1 MGMPARGQPFSLAG
15 EGWWAECPL
24 AVHHSRDQAIVH
36 QAKSS
41 LISNQPLSG
50 GMFRFPNA
58 SQNVNYS
65 VGQVGHCSCRVHAI
79 MKSTDE
85 ILTGTFRLER
95 FRPQQREVIDDIL
108 AGLDVV
114 CVMPT
119 GAGKSLCYQLPAVA
133 LGGLTIV
140 VSPLIALM
148 ADQIRQLGELSVP
161 SLLLNSSQ
169 DSASQRETLQRVRAG
184 FEGIL
189 YVAPER
195 FASPSFRALLP
206 NLRPRLFVID
216 EAHCVSF
223 WGHDFRPDYMRLAEI
238 REALGSPV
246 TAALTATATPQVRSD
261 ITTFLRL
268 RSPKMHVTGF
278 DRPNLRYASRY
289 FPYDSDK
296 NPALVRGLVASPG
309 TGIIYCATRK
319 TVEEL
324 TAFLCHEISG
334 RTICPYHAGMSQLA
348 RKTSQERFMQDKGA
362 VIVATNA
369 FGMGINKPD
378 IRFVLHYNLPGSVEA
393 YYQEAGRAGRD
404 GRSADCVLY
413 HSPRDLAIQEFFVD
427 KIGENN
433 EQLKLDEIERLK
445 DSATRKLQAMRQ
457 YASSRYC
464 RRWNILNYFG
474 QRASISG
481 CGCDVCRGKV
491 KQPPEKR
498 TQSSRRRDHKS
509 HKAANADAPLD
520 AAAEARYEIL
530 REVRNQL
537 AKRDKIASF
546 AVMHNSTLREVA
558 RRAPASKDSLLQ
570 VPGIGPKI
578 LDKYGEAFLS
588 AIRNSRPQK

>member
-1 MGMPARGQPFSLAG
+1 
-15 EGWWAECPL
+15 
-24 AVHHSRDQAIVH
+24 
-36 QAKSS
+36 
-41 LISNQPLSG
+41 
-50 GMFRFPNA
+50 
-58 SQNVNYS
+58 
-65 VGQVGHCSCRVHAI
+65 
-79 MKSTDE
+79 MKPVDE
-85 ILTGTFRLER
+85 ILTGTFRLAS
-95 FRPQQREVIDDIL
+95 FRPQQREVIADIL
-108 AGLDVV
+108 AGHDVV

-148 ADQIRQLGELSVP
+148 ADQTRQLSELSVP

-169 DSASQRETLQRVRAG
+169 DAAKQRETLQKVRSG

-195 FASPSFRALLP
+195 FAAPSFRALLP
-206 NLRPRLFVID
+206 QLKPRLFVVD

-223 WGHDFRPDYMRLAEI
+223 WGHDFRPEYMRLAEI

-246 TAALTATATPQVRSD
+246 TAAFTATATPQVRTD
-261 ITTFLRL
+261 ITTFLKL

-289 FPYDSDK
+289 FNYDLDK
-296 NPALVRGLVASPG
+296 NTALVQGLSASPG

-324 TAFLCHEISG
+324 TAYLQQQLPERIVSA
-334 RTICPYHAGMSQLA
+334 YHAGMSQPD
-348 RKTSQERFMQDKGA
+348 RKHSQDRFMQGQGA

-413 HSPRDLAIQEFFVD
+413 HSPRDYAIQEFFIE
-427 KIGENN
+427 KIGDSN
-433 EQLKLDEIERLK
+433 EQLNLSDIERLK
-445 DSATRKLQAMRQ
+445 DSATRKLQAMRL

-474 QRASISG
+474 QHAAISG
-481 CGCDVCRGKV
+481 CRCDVCRGQV
-491 KQPPEKR
+491 KQPPDRSPAAKKR
-498 TQSSRRRDHKS
+498 SASGSSAGRKSRKVKTDETQT
-509 HKAANADAPLD
+509 LD
-520 AAAEARYEIL
+520 VAAEARFERL
-530 REVRNQL
+530 CEVRRAL
-537 AKRDKIASF
+537 AQKDGVPAF
-546 AVMHNSTLREVA
+546 CVMHDRVLMEVA
-558 RRAPASKDSLLQ
+558 RQAPSTSDALLQ
-570 VPGIGPKI
+570 ISGIGARTVS
-578 LDKYGEAFLS
+578 KYGEAFL
-588 AIRNSRPQK
+588 ATIRASRPQK

>member
-1 MGMPARGQPFSLAG
+1 
-15 EGWWAECPL
+15 
-24 AVHHSRDQAIVH
+24 
-36 QAKSS
+36 
-41 LISNQPLSG
+41 
-50 GMFRFPNA
+50 
-58 SQNVNYS
+58 
-65 VGQVGHCSCRVHAI
+65 
-79 MKSTDE
+79 MKSVDE
-85 ILTGTFRLER
+85 LLTGTFRLAQ
-95 FRPQQREVIDDIL
+95 FRPGQREVTEDLL
-108 AGLDVV
+108 AGHDVV

-148 ADQIRQLGELSVP
+148 ADQIRQLGELGVP
-161 SLLLNSSQ
+161 SRLLNSSQ
-169 DSASQRETLQRVRAG
+169 DSAKQRETLRELHAG
-184 FEGIL
+184 FAGIL

-195 FASPSFRALLP
+195 FAAPSFRTLLP
-206 NLRPRLFVID
+206 KLKPHLFVVD

-246 TAALTATATPQVRSD
+246 TAALTATATPQVRTD
-261 ITTFLRL
+261 ITTFLKL

-296 NPALVRGLVASPG
+296 NPALVGGLVASPG

-324 TAFLCHEISG
+324 TDFLTHEISG
-334 RTICPYHAGMSQLA
+334 RIICPYHAGMSQLA
-348 RKTSQERFMQDKGA
+348 RKTSQDCFMQDKGA

-413 HSPRDLAIQEFFVD
+413 HSPRDYAIQEFFID

-433 EQLKLDEIERLK
+433 EQLKPDEIERLK
-445 DSATRKLQAMRQ
+445 DSATRKLQALRQ

-474 QRASISG
+474 QRAFISG
-481 CGCDVCRGKV
+481 CSCDVCRGKV
-491 KQPPEKR
+491 KRPPER
-498 TQSSRRRDHKS
+498 PAAPSSPSRRKS
-509 HKAANADAPLD
+509 ARRKSASDQPLD
-520 AAAEARYEIL
+520 AAAEVRFERL
-530 REVRNQL
+530 RELRRQL
-537 AKRDKIASF
+537 AKRDGVASF
-546 AVMHNSTLREVA
+546 CVMHDKTLKEVA
-558 RRAPASKDSLLQ
+558 RHAPANAAALLRIS
-570 VPGIGPKI
+570 GLGPKI
-578 LDKYGEAFLS
+578 VEKYGEAFLS
-588 AIRNSRPQK
+588 SIRNSYQGK